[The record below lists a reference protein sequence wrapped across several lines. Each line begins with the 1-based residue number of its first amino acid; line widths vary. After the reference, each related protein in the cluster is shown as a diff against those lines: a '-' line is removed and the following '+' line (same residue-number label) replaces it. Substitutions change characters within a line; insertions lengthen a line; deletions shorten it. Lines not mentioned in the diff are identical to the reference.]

1 MTDSSRL
8 ESDSMGSIEVS
19 NLALWGAQTQRSLL
33 NFAIGDDKVP
43 IKLIYAL
50 TTIKLSAA
58 TVNHKL
64 GLITERKKDFIRRKR
79 NIHREN

>member
-33 NFAIGDDKVP
+33 NFAIGDDKIP

-50 TTIKLSAA
+50 TVIKRSAA
-58 TVNHKL
+58 IVNCKL
-64 GLITERKKDFIRRKR
+64 G
-79 NIHREN
+79 